1 MLPGELSQY
10 LFLLSHPSLTHSAI
24 LVNGHSISTEKV
36 NFLLAMN
43 LNHNIHIHTQNVM
56 KMGYKTISLS
66 EEAYEIL
73 RNAKK
78 DRESFSQVVIRLAS
92 KRSLEDFIG
101 CISSESISKLSDAL
115 DVFRRERGRTWSES
129 MEEMLG

>member
-1 MLPGELSQY
+1 
-10 LFLLSHPSLTHSAI
+10 
-24 LVNGHSISTEKV
+24 
-36 NFLLAMN
+36 
-43 LNHNIHIHTQNVM
+43 M

-92 KRSLEDFIG
+92 KRSLEDFVG

>member
-1 MLPGELSQY
+1 MSLNQY
-10 LFLLSHPSLTHSAI
+10 
-24 LVNGHSISTEKV
+24 
-36 NFLLAMN
+36 
-43 LNHNIHIHTQNVM
+43 IHIHTQSVM

-73 RNAKK
+73 KNAKK

-92 KRSLEDFIG
+92 KRSLDDFIG
-101 CISSESISKLSDAL
+101 CISSESISKLTDAL
-115 DVFRRERGRTWSES
+115 DVFREERSRAWSES

>member
-1 MLPGELSQY
+1 
-10 LFLLSHPSLTHSAI
+10 
-24 LVNGHSISTEKV
+24 
-36 NFLLAMN
+36 
-43 LNHNIHIHTQNVM
+43 M

-78 DRESFSQVVIRLAS
+78 ERESFSQVVIRLAS
-92 KRSLEDFIG
+92 KRSLEDFVG